1 MAEYT
6 ALFERAAAHYSE
18 PQLSTEGLL
27 LRRDRKHRNQRVA
40 AGVLGIAVFA
50 LAAFGF
56 ARLLGSERT
65 PASDPRNP
73 FEGTWVSTSDP
84 DGGTQTMT
92 VSVSADGAVEIVVTD
107 DIATVCSG
115 TPSTMTGTG
124 RIEAGTQLVI
134 PAPVYTCDDGSE
146 PEALSGPPLQEQLRD
161 WTLVLDPQTDT
172 LSDGFGGLWL
182 RPGAESPSPAP
193 TASGG
198 MWPQT
203 TLEEVRQAQELADAG
218 DPDYTWQV
226 DPVLAAYGG
235 PDSYGEPLG
244 AEIFERF
251 IREEIGWEEF
261 SGFAIHGYVEGGG
274 HLEGVLFIRCA
285 PGRTNPLYPK
295 AYPEMP
301 SEVRGCAPTIDDSRY
316 ETVRFNVEQEAR
328 FGPSGIWVVTGWEL
342 LQPAEPGSLF
352 EHLYPDFD
360 QRQVEQVAPPSNAEV
375 TELLQEFLGARVDGE
390 GAEKYLHLHEAEGPP
405 SPDEEVPL
413 LYATTGGTPYERSE
427 IERVQGPVWPTG
439 WIEVRVRL
447 FAEDGT
453 VVEQSFVVIRQEDGR
468 LGLVYG
474 FPQTDGFP
482 TTENGQAVPVPYSIL
497 DGEVTFAA
505 APPWRDTILDRTFT
519 VLGGVGRG
527 SASQFTMFT
536 IVPDP
541 LTFEMG
547 CEAGPVPAGAEA
559 LAQSIRSNPD
569 LEATAPVAVSVG
581 GIDALQ
587 MDVVAAPGAS
597 DCGPMVLIDRLS
609 AGQDGP
615 MRLYLLDL
623 PEGMS
628 ARILAVAISALESEF
643 EHVVEAAAPILDSF
657 EFH

>member
-1 MAEYT
+1 MGEHT
-6 ALFERAAAHYSE
+6 ALFERAAARYGE
-18 PQLSTEGLL
+18 PQFSTDGLL
-27 LRRDRKHRNQRVA
+27 LRRERKQRNQRVA

-50 LAAFGF
+50 IAAIGLV
-56 ARLLGSERT
+56 RLLGSEGT
-65 PASDPRNP
+65 PATDPRSP
-73 FEGTWVSTSDP
+73 FAGTWVSTSDA

-92 VSVSADGAVEIVVTD
+92 VGVSAGGAVEITVHD
-107 DIATVCSG
+107 DVATVCAG

-124 RIEAGTQLVI
+124 RIESGTQLVI

-146 PEALSGPPLQEQLRD
+146 PETLSGPPLEEQLRD
-161 WTLVLDPQTDT
+161 WTLFLDPQTDS
-172 LSDGFGGLWL
+172 LSDGVGGVWH
-182 RPGAESPSPAP
+182 REGAEVPSPGP
-193 TASGG
+193 TASGQ
-198 MWPQT
+198 MWPQSS
-203 TLEEVRQAQELADAG
+203 LEEVLEAQELADAG
-218 DPDYTWQV
+218 DPRYTWQV
-226 DPVLAAYGG
+226 DPTLASW
-235 PDSYGEPLG
+235 PDSNTEDPLE

-274 HLEGVLFIRCA
+274 HLEGVLFLRCA

-295 AYPEMP
+295 VYPEMP

-342 LQPAEPGSLF
+342 LQPAERYSTF
-352 EHLYPDFD
+352 DHLYPDFD
-360 QRQVEQVAPPSNAEV
+360 QSQVEQTAPPSNAEV
-375 TELLQEFLGARVDGE
+375 TALLDAFLGARVDGE
-390 GAEKYLHLHEAEGPP
+390 GAEQYLHRHGDEGWG
-405 SPDEEVPL
+405 DEEVPL
-413 LYATTGGTPYERSE
+413 LYATTGETPYERSE

-439 WIEVRVRL
+439 WIEFEVRL

-453 VVEQSFVVIRQEDGR
+453 VVEQSFVVVRQEDGR

-474 FPQTDGFP
+474 SPNDPIP
-482 TTENGQAVPVPYSIL
+482 TTENGQAVPVPYRFL

-505 APPWRDTILDRTFT
+505 APPWSYTFHDRTSMT
-519 VLGGVGRG
+519 LGGVGRG

-536 IVPDP
+536 IMADP
-541 LTFEMG
+541 LTGVG
-547 CEAGPVPAGAEA
+547 CEAGPPAADVEA
-559 LAQSIRSNPD
+559 LVRSIRSNPD

-628 ARILAVAISALESEF
+628 ARILAIAISALESEF

-657 EFH
+657 EFHTR